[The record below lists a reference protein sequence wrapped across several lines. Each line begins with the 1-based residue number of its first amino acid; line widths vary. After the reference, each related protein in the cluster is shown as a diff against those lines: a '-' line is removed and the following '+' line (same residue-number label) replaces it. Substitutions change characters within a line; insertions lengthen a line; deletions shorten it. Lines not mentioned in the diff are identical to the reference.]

1 MLLSDI
7 KYYHLL
13 SEIFGTKL
21 NLISTTTRENSQLM
35 GRLTDWLE
43 NSRFKSYTSDSL
55 KVHLDRV
62 MICGSRDMLKSQRDT
77 CEGVGIFDGSNT
89 EQGHFII
96 QKAFVD

>member
-1 MLLSDI
+1 
-7 KYYHLL
+7 
-13 SEIFGTKL
+13 
-21 NLISTTTRENSQLM
+21 M

-43 NSRFKSYTSDSL
+43 NSRFKSYTGDSL

-89 EQGHFII
+89 EQGHFVI